1 MTDVEYCFLSV
12 YEVNVVRAVAYKRYS
27 IADGERRRV
36 VTLMNREY
44 RRSILN
50 MNNLTSALQ
59 NDGIET
65 ELLSFD
71 GISFESQVRHMS
83 RISALFSIHGAQLM
97 NIVFMQP
104 RSAVVEVFNPK
115 FLLECY
121 KGIAEMAQL
130 RYTAIT
136 NTVIDPSS
144 IPPAGSSWHPFVNVN
159 VYVNVEQTVDLLR
172 PLL

>member
-12 YEVNVVRAVAYKRYS
+12 YEVNVVRAAAYKRYS

-65 ELLSFD
+65 EL
-71 GISFESQVRHMS
+71 
-83 RISALFSIHGAQLM
+83 
-97 NIVFMQP
+97 
-104 RSAVVEVFNPK
+104 
-115 FLLECY
+115 
-121 KGIAEMAQL
+121 
-130 RYTAIT
+130 
-136 NTVIDPSS
+136 
-144 IPPAGSSWHPFVNVN
+144 
-159 VYVNVEQTVDLLR
+159 
-172 PLL
+172 